1 MCCHRKSFNCIQKWK
16 PHFKYMNS
24 GKYLN
29 GTSLFRTKWGF
40 GEGLFIDKDGLLEE
54 QLLEWLQIESHL
66 GQIGYGS
73 PKSLASFALVLHFLR
88 RQLLLTSRLNF
99 LLCLLQLT
107 AAGLIKFQQLLIRN
121 FKKWKSAQFNL
132 KNLHWTSISTKH
144 STHQQL
150 IQNKLL
156 ISPLQATKLG
166 IQINK

>member
-16 PHFKYMNS
+16 PHLKYMNS

-29 GTSLFRTKWGF
+29 GTSLFRTKWSF
-40 GEGLFIDKDGLLEE
+40 GEGLFIDKDSLLEE

-66 GQIGYGS
+66 SQIGYGS
-73 PKSLASFALVLHFLR
+73 PKSLASFALVLHFLH

-107 AAGLIKFQQLLIRN
+107 AAGLIKFQQRLIRN

-132 KNLHWTSISTKH
+132 KFTTRICTE
-144 STHQQL
+144 HQFQQNIQL
-150 IQNKLL
+150 IN
-156 ISPLQATKLG
+156 
-166 IQINK
+166 N